1 MRIRARGRS
10 GNRARSRGRGEAQ
23 RHCGLRAL
31 KEGAR
36 ANICCLIERLL
47 CKHGYPNERQDQAI
61 QLVLP
66 QTEAWPD
73 HRAA

>member
-31 KEGAR
+31 KESAR
-36 ANICCLIERLL
+36 ANLRRLAKRLL
-47 CKHGYPNERQDQAI
+47 RKHGYPSGRQDEAV
-61 QLVLP
+61 QLVLA
-66 QTEAWPD
+66 QAEVWSQ
-73 HRAA
+73 HWAA